1 MNNLTA
7 SQRKV
12 IRDRLKCHLE
22 QLYILIHSGYVNK
35 QKLKGLEEEVDDTLK
50 ALSYL

>member
-1 MNNLTA
+1 MNDLTA

-12 IRDRLKCHLE
+12 IRDRLKKYLGMLYMIMHSSYVKTSKLE
-22 QLYILIHSGYVNK
+22 D
-35 QKLKGLEEEVDDTLK
+35 LEKEVCCTLK